1 MIRPPPRSTRT
12 DTRFPYTT
20 LFRSIPIKYPLP
32 NLISKT
38 IEYLVDKALRAAF
51 PAAFYDFCRQI
62 GLEGLA
68 RDRAVTSAR
77 ALKPRDRKSVVQG
90 KSGEVRVD
98 SGGRRIIKKITT

>member
-1 MIRPPPRSTRT
+1 MIRRPPRSTRT
-12 DTRFPYTT
+12 DPLFPYTT
-20 LFRSIPIKYPLP
+20 LFRSP

-77 ALKPRDRKSVVQG
+77 ALKPSRYCEAVFNNRLRKKRMNHRKAG
-90 KSGEVRVD
+90 PFGI
-98 SGGRRIIKKITT
+98 GI